1 MLASLLYVFRIQCTF
16 PVRFHNIGTSEKRIL
31 SVNRSTIG
39 SNSRALIFQTIDNLS
54 VSSPLILVDR
64 DNLRR
69 DGIDGNSVSSQLP
82 DRCFHVS
89 VFILSAYAVLS
100 SFGSYAGHIIFRR
113 IGNWFSTQPDTQ
125 FTSCMQRNRLIIQL
139 ISKSNGTT
147 IRLHL
152 IIEGNIIIQH
162 SFRNNQ
168 VQSRFLQIISLIPG
182 KIIFL
187 PMIQRFNRLL
197 PTPYGETIFGS
208 ISKSIF

>member
-1 MLASLLYVFRIQCTF
+1 MLASLSLRVWGPTYIPSMISQYWDVRKAHTFRQSFHDRKQF
-16 PVRFHNIGTSEKRIL
+16 PRPDL
-31 SVNRSTIG
+31 SNDRQ
-39 SNSRALIFQTIDNLS
+39 FS

-139 ISKSNGTT
+139 ISK
-147 IRLHL
+147 
-152 IIEGNIIIQH
+152 
-162 SFRNNQ
+162 
-168 VQSRFLQIISLIPG
+168 
-182 KIIFL
+182 K
-187 PMIQRFNRLL
+187 QRHHYPPSPDN
-197 PTPYGETIFGS
+197 
-208 ISKSIF
+208 

>member
-1 MLASLLYVFRIQCTF
+1 MLASFLYAFGIQRTF
-16 PVRFHNIGTSEKRIL
+16 PVWFHNIGTSEKRIL

-89 VFILSAYAVLS
+89 VFILSVLS

-152 IIEGNIIIQH
+152 IIEGNTIIQH

-187 PMIQRFNRLL
+187 PMIQRFNRLF

-208 ISKSIF
+208 VSESIF